1 MARVL
6 RAPSNFSQILQNAMT
21 ELAPYLSFPPF
32 RLNLR
37 AAQLERGD
45 AVLALRPKA
54 YALLHHLV
62 AHRGELL
69 TKDALLDSLWP
80 GRIVT
85 EGGLS
90 ELIRELR
97 RLLGDDARDP
107 RYIETVHGRGYR
119 FIARTSETR
128 SAPVVAHQVMTATA
142 TPVGRAVQLSK
153 LAEWFARAA
162 SGIRQLIFVTG
173 EPGIGKTTVVEA
185 FQQMLRDGSYLSAP
199 RIGRGQ
205 CIEQYGSGEAYLPV
219 LDALSRLARQDD
231 DRALIDVLRHHA
243 PTWLVQMPA
252 LLDSAE
258 LELLERRTLGATRER
273 MMREMAESLEVLSA
287 ERPLL
292 LVLEDVHWSDYSTLD
307 LVTFVAQRR
316 ESARLMI
323 LATFRPVEVYT
334 RDHPLKAIK
343 QELEA
348 RGQCEDLPLTCLS
361 SLHVEE
367 YLQRRFADAA
377 GAPPMSELAPV
388 VHRRTDGHPLFMVNV
403 ADYVASLGF
412 AGLPDSVMSSIPNS
426 VRQMIEKQIDRLS
439 ADEQRI
445 LEVAA
450 VAGFKFSAASLAAGL
465 EEINV
470 DAIEGTCAA
479 FVRRA
484 QFLVTHGSQRW
495 PDGTVAGAY
504 SFIHALYQNIFYYRV
519 APGRLARLHLRIGLR
534 EERAWGAR
542 TADIAGELAT
552 HFEAGQDYLR
562 ALDYLAVAGDK
573 AARRCAD
580 HEAIELFNRALQLL
594 VQVEDELLRDRYEL
608 RLSIALGVPLIHARG
623 YAANE
628 VAQVYGRARE
638 LHMRVGD
645 PAQLFLVLWG
655 LWLFEVV
662 RGDHAPARDLGRQLQ
677 ALEREEEVQ
686 FPLAHYATGCSM
698 FWLGELN
705 SALATLN
712 HAIAVYDHDL
722 HGQQVGLYSQDP
734 KTVSLLYRGWVLWL
748 LGYPDQALATCEA
761 SAEWAQS
768 LGHPFSLAFAHNYC
782 AVVHHLRREHVR
794 AGQRG
799 EAASAVSVQHGFPL
813 WEAWGEMM
821 CGKAQCDAGMRLE
834 GVTRVQQGLAA
845 YEATGAGMGK
855 TLFLALLAQAQ
866 LSNAQFADGLA
877 SIAAAKEFAALTGED
892 AFLPELHRLEG
903 ELLCGAAP
911 AATASAESC
920 FLIAL
925 EHAKRQD
932 AKSCELRAATSL
944 ARLWQVQ
951 ARREDALALLAPIYA
966 WFTEGHSTHD
976 LVTAKALLN
985 QLRH

>member
-1 MARVL
+1 MMA
-6 RAPSNFSQILQNAMT
+6 T
-21 ELAPYLSFPPF
+21 APYLSFPPF

-37 AAQLERGD
+37 AAQLERGE

-54 YALLHHLV
+54 YALLHHLLV
-62 AHRGELL
+62 HRGELL
-69 TKDALLDSLWP
+69 TKDVLLDSLWP

-97 RLLGDDARDP
+97 RLLGDDARQP

-119 FIARTSETR
+119 FIARMPDTQ
-128 SAPVVAHQVMTATA
+128 SAPAWPREAASATPS
-142 TPVGRAVQLSK
+142 PVGRAVQLTQ
-153 LAEWFARAA
+153 LANWYARAA
-162 SGIRQLIFVTG
+162 SGLRQLVFVTG

-185 FQQMLRDGSYLSAP
+185 FQQMLLDGSQVSAP
-199 RIGRGQ
+199 RIARGQ
-205 CIEQYGSGEAYLPV
+205 CIEQYGAGEAYLPV
-219 LDALSRLARQDD
+219 LDALGRLARQDD
-231 DRALIDVLRHHA
+231 AHALVDILRGHA

-252 LLDSAE
+252 LLDGAE
-258 LELLERRTLGATRER
+258 MERLERRTLGATRER
-273 MMREMAESLEVLSA
+273 MMREMAEALEVLSA

-307 LVTFVAQRR
+307 LMTFVAQRR

-343 QELEA
+343 QDLEA
-348 RGQCEDLPLTCLS
+348 RGQCEDLPLSCLS
-361 SLHVEE
+361 PLHVEE

-377 GAPPMSELAPV
+377 GAPPISELASV

-403 ADYVASLGF
+403 ADYVAALGF
-412 AGLPDSVMSSIPNS
+412 GGLPDSVMSSIPKS

-450 VAGFKFSAASLAAGL
+450 VAGFEFSAASLAAGL
-465 EEINV
+465 DDGDV
-470 DAIEGTCAA
+470 DTSESSCAV

-484 QFLVTHGSQRW
+484 QFLVARGSQRW

-504 SFIHALYQNIFYYRV
+504 SFIHALYQNIFYYRI

-542 TADIAGELAT
+542 TADIASELAT

-573 AARRCAD
+573 AARRCAH
-580 HEAIELFNRALQLL
+580 HEAIELFNHALQLL
-594 VQVEDELLRDRYEL
+594 AQVDDELLRERYEL
-608 RLSIALGVPLIHARG
+608 RLSIALGVPLIHAHG

-628 VAQVYGRARE
+628 VAQVYGRARQ
-638 LHMRVGD
+638 LHMRVGQ

-655 LWLFEVV
+655 LWLFKVV

-677 ALEREEEVQ
+677 ALEREENLQ

-698 FWLGELN
+698 LWLGEFN
-705 SALATLN
+705 GALATLD
-712 HAIAVYDHDL
+712 HALAVYDHDL

-734 KTVSLLYRGWVLWL
+734 KAVSLLYRGWSLWI
-748 LGYPDQALATCEA
+748 LGYPDQALASCEA
-761 SAEWAQS
+761 SAKWAED
-768 LGHPFSLAFAHNYC
+768 LDHPFSLAFALDYC
-782 AVVHHLRREHVR
+782 AVVHHLRREH
-794 AGQRG
+794 ACAAQRG
-799 EAASAVSVQHGFPL
+799 AAASAVSAQHGFPL
-813 WEAWGEMM
+813 WQAWGVMM
-821 CGKAQCDAGMRLE
+821 CAKAQCDAGARSAGISHL
-834 GVTRVQQGLAA
+834 QQGLAD

-855 TLFLALLAQAQ
+855 TLFLSLLAEAQ

-877 SIAAAKEFAALTGED
+877 SIAAAQDFAAATGEE

-903 ELLCGAAP
+903 ELVLGADP
-911 AATASAESC
+911 LATAIAECC
-920 FLIAL
+920 FLAAL
-925 EHAKRQD
+925 NHARRLD
-932 AKSCELRAATSL
+932 AKSWELRAATSL
-944 ARLWQVQ
+944 ARQWQAQ
-951 ARREDALALLAPIYA
+951 GRRTDAHALLAPLHN
-966 WFTEGHSTHD
+966 WFTEGHSTYD
-976 LVTAKALLN
+976 LVAARALLD
-985 QLRH
+985 QLSS

>member
-1 MARVL
+1 MEGV
-6 RAPSNFSQILQNAMT
+6 
-21 ELAPYLSFPPF
+21 PYLSFPPF

-37 AAQLERGD
+37 AAQLERGEV
-45 AVLALRPKA
+45 VLALRPKA

-62 AHRGELL
+62 VHRGDLL

-90 ELIRELR
+90 ELVRELR
-97 RLLGDDARDP
+97 RLLGDDAHEP

-119 FIARTSETR
+119 FIAR
-128 SAPVVAHQVMTATA
+128 MTAAPSASALAEQAAMA
-142 TPVGRAVQLSK
+142 TPAPVGRGVQLNQ

-162 SGIRQLIFVTG
+162 SGVRQLVFVTG

-185 FQQMLRDGSYLSAP
+185 FQQVLLDGPHSLTP

-205 CIEQYGSGEAYLPV
+205 CIEQYGSAEAYLPV
-219 LDALSRLARQDD
+219 LDALSRLARQDGD
-231 DRALIDVLRHHA
+231 QVLINVLRQHA

-252 LLDSAE
+252 LLDSTE
-258 LELLERRTLGATRER
+258 LEILERRTVGATRER
-273 MMREMAESLEVLSA
+273 MLREMAASLELLSA

-316 ESARLMI
+316 EPARLMI

-343 QELEA
+343 QDLEA

-361 SLHVEE
+361 PLHVEE
-367 YLQRRFADAA
+367 YLQRRFSDTA

-412 AGLPDSVMSSIPNS
+412 SGLPDSVMSSIPRN

-450 VAGFKFSAASLAAGL
+450 VAGFEFSAASLAAGL
-465 EEINV
+465 EDGDV
-470 DAIEGTCAA
+470 DAIESSCSS

-484 QFLVTHGSQRW
+484 QFLVARGSQRW

-504 SFIHALYQNIFYYRV
+504 SFIHALYQNVFYYRV
-519 APGRLARLHLRIGLR
+519 APGRLARLHLRIGLH
-534 EERAWGAR
+534 EERAWGAG
-542 TADIAGELAT
+542 TADIAGELAA

-580 HEAIELFNRALQLL
+580 HEAIALFNHALQLL
-594 VQVEDELLRDRYEL
+594 PQVDDELQRDRYEL

-623 YAANE
+623 YASNE
-628 VAQVYGRARE
+628 VAQIYGRVRQ
-638 LHMRVGD
+638 LHMRVGE
-645 PAQLFLVLWG
+645 PAQLFLLLWG
-655 LWLFEVV
+655 LWLYEVV
-662 RGDHAPARDLGRQLQ
+662 RGDHAPARELGRQLQ
-677 ALEREEEVQ
+677 ALEQEEAVQ

-698 FWLGELN
+698 FWLGDFN
-705 SALATLN
+705 SALATLG
-712 HAIAVYDHDL
+712 HAIAVYDHAL
-722 HGQQVGLYSQDP
+722 HGQQLGLYSQDP
-734 KTVSLLYRGWVLWL
+734 KAVSLLYRGWALWI

-761 SAEWAQS
+761 SAAWAEN
-768 LGHPFSLAFAHNYC
+768 LGHPFSLAFAHDYC
-782 AVVHHLRREHVR
+782 AVVHHLRREPTR

-799 EAASAVSVQHGFPL
+799 AAATAVSTEHGFPF
-813 WEAWGEMM
+813 WKAWGAMM
-821 CGKAQCDAGMRLE
+821 RGKAQCDAGARIE
-834 GVTRVQQGLAA
+834 GIRHLQQGLTD

-855 TLFLALLAQAQ
+855 TLFLSLLAEAQ
-866 LSNAQFADGLA
+866 LGNAQFADGLA
-877 SIAAAKEFAALTGED
+877 SIAAARDFAARTGED

-903 ELLCGAAP
+903 ELLIGADP
-911 AATASAESC
+911 LAAASAESC
-920 FLIAL
+920 FLSAL
-925 EHAKRQD
+925 DHAKRQN
-932 AKSCELRAATSL
+932 AKSWELRAATSL
-944 ARLWQVQ
+944 ARLWQAQ
-951 ARREDALALLAPIYA
+951 GQGEDAFALLAPLRA
-966 WFTEGHSTHD
+966 WFTEGHSTDD
-976 LVTAKALLN
+976 LVTASALLD
-985 QLRH
+985 QLSH